1 MNAADGAPA
10 AATPREGLAAQLR
23 QLEAFVARAESD
35 GDALPP
41 EAMEMVARLREIMH
55 ALDGLSSTF
64 DELSTSSP
72 NVSSESSEPS

>member
-1 MNAADGAPA
+1 MNAADRASA
-10 AATPREGLAAQLR
+10 AETPREGLAAQLR

-35 GDALPP
+35 GEALPP

-64 DELSTSSP
+64 DELSATSP
-72 NVSSESSEPS
+72 NLSSESPEPS

>member
-1 MNAADGAPA
+1 MNAADGASA

>member
-1 MNAADGAPA
+1 MNAADGASA

-55 ALDGLSSTF
+55 ALNGLSSTF
-64 DELSTSSP
+64 DELSTPSP
-72 NVSSESSEPS
+72 NVSSESPEPS